1 MAGVHIIN
9 RTNRSLRTF
18 SQWNFSELVPFLKE
32 GDFHG
37 NTHTHTEI
45 MVAIKEKGPRRNG
58 VGFKRVSEH
67 GQEDW

>member
-1 MAGVHIIN
+1 MG
-9 RTNRSLRTF
+9 
-18 SQWNFSELVPFLKE
+18 
-32 GDFHG
+32 
-37 NTHTHTEI
+37 THTHTEI